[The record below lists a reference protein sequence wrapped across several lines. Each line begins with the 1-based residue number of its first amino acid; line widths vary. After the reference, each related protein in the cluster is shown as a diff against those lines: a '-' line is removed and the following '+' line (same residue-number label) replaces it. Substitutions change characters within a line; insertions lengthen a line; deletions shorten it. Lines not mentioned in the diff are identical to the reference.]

1 MTTSQLAGT
10 CKLAKFAFHNLKSPA
25 LLRSDGM
32 RFTAALLKPFMW
44 KLCMLKWFLPK
55 RKKGEMDFAILCRQ
69 MRLMKSE
76 IKIYSK
82 PETKN
87 LAEMETAEIRY
98 ALPANASAETEV

>member
-1 MTTSQLAGT
+1 
-10 CKLAKFAFHNLKSPA
+10 
-25 LLRSDGM
+25 
-32 RFTAALLKPFMW
+32 
-44 KLCMLKWFLPK
+44 
-55 RKKGEMDFAILCRQ
+55 

-98 ALPANASAETEV
+98 ALPANASAETEVWNLNLKPN